1 MSSSD
6 LAGGEGR
13 GTMLCGME
21 WESSDRLIC
30 DEFKQR
36 LCYTDDEGRKFIR
49 TVFIR
54 DEENVTV

>member
-1 MSSSD
+1 MGIKRQ
-6 LAGGEGR
+6 AE
-13 GTMLCGME
+13 E
-21 WESSDRLIC
+21 RLIC